1 MKYFFIAG
9 ERSGDLHGSNL
20 IRELKRLDFDAEIVG
35 FGGEMMQEQGMS
47 LLRHYRDY
55 SFMGLWEVIK
65 NLGAIS
71 KRLKECEK
79 EISIFKPDVV
89 VLVDFPGF
97 NLRMAG
103 FARKLGIKTCYYIS
117 PKIWAWK
124 KGRIHKIKKV
134 IDKMFVIIPF
144 EVDFY
149 KSLDY
154 EVEYV
159 GNPLMDTVR
168 TYEYK
173 PLPESASTRIAVLP
187 GSRLQELKSAT
198 PVILEMARKRPDYKF
213 LVAGVDNLP
222 SEIYAPFN
230 AFDNIEVVFD
240 RTYDILK
247 AANASVVTSG
257 TATLEACLLSAPQVV
272 VYRTSWLT
280 YKVGRAVIKVD
291 YLSLVN
297 LIAGKAVVKELIQ
310 DDFNVS
316 KVLEEVERI
325 LNEPTYCGQMLA
337 DYQEVKE
344 KIGFEPASKRAANA
358 MANWLQIN

>member
-20 IRELKRLDFDAEIVG
+20 IRELKRLDFESEIVG
-35 FGGEMMQEQGMS
+35 FGGEMMEEQGMK

-55 SFMGLWEVIK
+55 SFMGLWEVIR
-65 NLGAIS
+65 NLGTIS
-71 KRLKECEK
+71 KRLKDCEK
-79 EISIFKPDVV
+79 EIVLFKPDVL

-97 NLRMAG
+97 NLRMAW
-103 FARKLGIKTCYYIS
+103 FAKKLGIKTCYYIS

-154 EVEYV
+154 DVEYV

-168 TYEYK
+168 TYEFN
-173 PLPESASTRIAVLP
+173 PIPESTSTRIAVLP
-187 GSRLQELKSAT
+187 GSRLQELRSAR
-198 PVILEMARKRPDYKF
+198 PVILEMAERKPEYKF

-222 SEIYAPFN
+222 EDIYTPFKALN
-230 AFDNIEVVFD
+230 NIEVIFD

-280 YKVGRAVIKVD
+280 YKVGRAVIKVN

-297 LIAGKAVVKELIQ
+297 LIAGKEVVKELIQ
-310 DDFNVS
+310 DDFNAI
-316 KVLEEVERI
+316 KVLEEVDKI
-325 LNEPTYCGQMLA
+325 INDPKYCGKMLA
-337 DYQEVKE
+337 EYQEVKE

-358 MANWLQIN
+358 LASWLDIV